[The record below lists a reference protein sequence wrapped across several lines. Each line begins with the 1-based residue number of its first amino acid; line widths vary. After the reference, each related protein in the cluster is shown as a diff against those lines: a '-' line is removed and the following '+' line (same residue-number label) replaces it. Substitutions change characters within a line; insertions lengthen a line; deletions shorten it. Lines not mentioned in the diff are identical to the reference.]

1 MVSADGFTRAI
12 AGTGP
17 VFAALL
23 IPHIL
28 AGLTA
33 VASGAMVM
41 VSRKGTR
48 RHVRAGTAYVWALAV
63 LVTTA
68 AGLTAIRGTRDL
80 GVFLL
85 GVLALALAGAG
96 RHVRRHPRARPWRA
110 WPGHAPHILAM
121 TSSYTVMLTA
131 FYVDNGKT
139 LPLAD
144 RLPTAAY
151 WLLPAAVA
159 APLIARSLRRY
170 RGPELRCSS
179 NRSASQPPPLTGTPS
194 GRVPS

>member
-1 MVSADGFTRAI
+1 
-12 AGTGP
+12 
-17 VFAALL
+17 
-23 IPHIL
+23 
-28 AGLTA
+28 
-33 VASGAMVM
+33 
-41 VSRKGTR
+41 
-48 RHVRAGTAYVWALAV
+48 
-63 LVTTA
+63 
-68 AGLTAIRGTRDL
+68 
-80 GVFLL
+80 
-85 GVLALALAGAG
+85 
-96 RHVRRHPRARPWRA
+96 
-110 WPGHAPHILAM
+110 
-121 TSSYTVMLTA
+121 MLTA

-159 APLIARSLRRY
+159 APLIARSLHRY